1 MVLRLNL
8 WISLQLNQYCGEYK
22 TSINLWHCHI
32 IILLF
37 TAYCLSYRNRTAQ
50 GDTETLHLT
59 TKRSVLTL
67 SVLYHC
73 YWLDFFLDPFLRG
86 CEVCQLYCS
95 TQDSWSKN
103 LVLTL
108 AGPVISKWSHQDH
121 FQNVSEIIFILPGM
135 VNSVLSL
142 FLFFF
147 LYSEYMYSS
156 SAVYINYTCTCM

>member
-1 MVLRLNL
+1 MALPYN
-8 WISLQLNQYCGEYK
+8 N
-22 TSINLWHCHI
+22 I
-32 IILLF
+32 IV
-37 TAYCLSYRNRTAQ
+37 Y
-50 GDTETLHLT
+50 
-59 TKRSVLTL
+59 SVLFILQEQNSSRRHWNTPFDNKTVSSYLKHSL
-67 SVLYHC
+67 SLLLVG
-73 YWLDFFLDPFLRG
+73 FFLDPFLRG
-86 CEVCQLYCS
+86 CEVCPLYCS

-147 LYSEYMYSS
+147 FTL
-156 SAVYINYTCTCM
+156 NTCIPVLPCTLITHVPACKLSFRLQQLEISLVLMS

>member
-1 MVLRLNL
+1 MALPYN
-8 WISLQLNQYCGEYK
+8 N
-22 TSINLWHCHI
+22 I
-32 IILLF
+32 IV
-37 TAYCLSYRNRTAQ
+37 Y
-50 GDTETLHLT
+50 
-59 TKRSVLTL
+59 SVLFILQEQNSSRRHWNTPFDNKTVSSYLKHSL
-67 SVLYHC
+67 SLLLVG
-73 YWLDFFLDPFLRG
+73 FFLDPFLRG
-86 CEVCQLYCS
+86 CEVCPLYCS

-156 SAVYINYTCTCM
+156 SAVYINYTCTCMQIII